1 MRKMPRGGPNPVGR
15 RDQTQRGGTVQSHRE
30 GPRDHEAELQGSVA
44 AGGHQGS
51 RNTEADRGKE
61 DPPLEPPAGTF
72 PPPTLILAYWPPDY
86 GPEAKSV
93 VFIPGAGPS
102 GGCVVPSQGWG
113 FVHLAELTSL
123 AHSSPPQAQVP
134 LCLHVLGVSWPT
146 WAHPG
151 SWGGHL
157 LGEPWPRQPAVRAS
171 WMGL

>member
-1 MRKMPRGGPNPVGR
+1 M
-15 RDQTQRGGTVQSHRE
+15 
-30 GPRDHEAELQGSVA
+30 
-44 AGGHQGS
+44 
-51 RNTEADRGKE
+51 
-61 DPPLEPPAGTF
+61 
-72 PPPTLILAYWPPDY
+72 
-86 GPEAKSV
+86 
-93 VFIPGAGPS
+93 
-102 GGCVVPSQGWG
+102 VPSQGWG